1 MSEFILHITSTLT
14 VVTFFPLVGV
24 FVLLLINKEKKD
36 LLRWVGVGTALLTF
50 VFSLVMPLN

>member
-36 LLRWVGVGTALLTF
+36 LLRWVGEVLRC
-50 VFSLVMPLN
+50 